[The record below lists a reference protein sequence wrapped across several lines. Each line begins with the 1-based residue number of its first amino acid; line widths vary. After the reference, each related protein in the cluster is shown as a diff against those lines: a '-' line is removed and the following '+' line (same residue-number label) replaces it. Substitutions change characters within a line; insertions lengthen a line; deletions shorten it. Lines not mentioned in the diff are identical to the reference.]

1 LATPDS
7 ERMVAAERRGWVFE
21 LSAEGERI
29 QAVQA
34 TLMELDEDDRGA
46 HFAGEGED
54 ALTTVLDQVEELDR
68 KHDRIGPAD
77 AV

>member
-1 LATPDS
+1 MAAADS

-21 LSAEGERI
+21 ISTE
-29 QAVQA
+29 AVQA

-54 ALTTVLDQVEELDR
+54 ALARVLDQVDDLDR
-68 KHDRIGPAD
+68 EHHRL
-77 AV
+77 

>member
-1 LATPDS
+1 MGTSDS

-21 LSAEGERI
+21 VSAE
-29 QAVQA
+29 AVQA

-54 ALTTVLDQVEELDR
+54 ALASVLDQLEALDR
-68 KHDRIGPAD
+68 EHHRL
-77 AV
+77 